1 MPFAVP
7 FQKAMP
13 CLATCSAPP
22 NISQD
27 SVAVSRGR
35 RRGSCFTRGA
45 RCLRALRNLKRAHGC
60 LRDTRNDRPTL
71 RTSST
76 NPVGMPWRTR
86 YGQLDAIS
94 RHQRQLHVR
103 SLGVAAPQL
112 RLQTALSTT
121 SCEVCRPPLA
131 RPSARLES
139 SSSSSS
145 RNHPQP
151 EAALVS
157 AGRRLRW
164 SRTFPFQRARAR
176 ELLHLRCTAVAASAC
191 SRCIYS
197 SYLHALL
204 RPLLI

>member
-94 RHQRQLHVR
+94 RHQRRLHVR

-112 RLQTALSTT
+112 RLQTALS
-121 SCEVCRPPLA
+121 PPRAVRCAVHRWLDPA
-131 RPSARLES
+131 RPVGARLES
-139 SSSSSS
+139 NS

-157 AGRRLRW
+157 AGRRL
-164 SRTFPFQRARAR
+164 
-176 ELLHLRCTAVAASAC
+176 
-191 SRCIYS
+191 
-197 SYLHALL
+197 
-204 RPLLI
+204 

>member
-27 SVAVSRGR
+27 SVSRGR

-45 RCLRALRNLKRAHGC
+45 RCLRALRQLKRAHGC

-103 SLGVAAPQL
+103 SLGVAALQL
-112 RLQTALSTT
+112 RLQTALS
-121 SCEVCRPPLA
+121 PPRAVRCAVHRWLDPA
-131 RPSARLES
+131 RSAGARLQ
-139 SSSSSS
+139 SSS
-145 RNHPQP
+145 RSHPQP

-176 ELLHLRCTAVAASAC
+176 ELLHLCCTAVAASAC
-191 SRCIYS
+191 SA
-197 SYLHALL
+197 AL
-204 RPLLI
+204 